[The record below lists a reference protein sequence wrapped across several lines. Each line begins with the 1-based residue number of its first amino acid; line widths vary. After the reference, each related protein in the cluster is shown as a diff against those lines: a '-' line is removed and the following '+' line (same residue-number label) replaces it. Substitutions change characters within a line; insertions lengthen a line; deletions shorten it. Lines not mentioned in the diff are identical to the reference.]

1 MEVSL
6 RLTTTTSLLAV
17 RHLSYLLRLPPALE
31 YENVGIN
38 VLDTDPAAQAE
49 GGVGP
54 DPVHHGTQLYEER
67 NQAEPEEETWTT
79 QCTGIMGLSKTLT
92 RK

>member
-1 MEVSL
+1 MSWELS
-6 RLTTTTSLLAV
+6 TATSLLAV
-17 RHLSYLLRLPPALE
+17 RHPSYLLRLPPALE